1 MGKVAIAWNSAA
13 QPASN
18 LAENRTLQAEV
29 VMAKYARLA
38 LLSGLLVLFA
48 FAEAEE
54 KRDAGGLIYVE
65 CALRDG
71 TRVNGRLD
79 DSARITLDA
88 GFGKVDVPLNRLT
101 EIAVAE
107 DRESLTLHFQNGD
120 RLSGFAAS
128 DSFTV
133 TSRKA
138 KIEISFPKLRRCT
151 LKTVRAIPA
160 DPLRIADVSSSG
172 TWNGHGAQLTV
183 DGNESTF
190 WNAGDWR
197 GWIECDLGGAEQ
209 IARIEFPLLFSPTG
223 YAQYDIYAS
232 DKPMGAA
239 RDGATYVGRVE
250 GTYQNGDTATFDCLK
265 EVKARHV
272 QVVCTK
278 SASWFA
284 IRELRILPP
293 EGK

>member
-1 MGKVAIAWNSAA
+1 V
-13 QPASN
+13 
-18 LAENRTLQAEV
+18 
-29 VMAKYARLA
+29 AKYAFAA
-38 LLSGLLVLFA
+38 LLACLPIWIALASGD
-48 FAEAEE
+48 E
-54 KRDAGGLIYVE
+54 KRAPGGLIYVQCE
-65 CALRDG
+65 LRDG
-71 TRVNGRLD
+71 TRVNGRLEERE
-79 DSARITLDA
+79 RITLDA
-88 GFGKVDVPLNRLT
+88 GFGRLEVPLNRLA
-101 EIAVAE
+101 EIAVAD

-128 DSFTV
+128 DSFII

-138 KIEISFPKLRRCT
+138 KTEINFPKLRRCT
-151 LKTVRAIPA
+151 MKTVRAIPA
-160 DPLRIADVSSSG
+160 DPLKIAAASSSG
-172 TWNGHGAQLTV
+172 TWNGHAPHLAI
-183 DGNESTF
+183 DGDESTF

-197 GWIECDLGGAEQ
+197 GWIECDLGRAEQ

-239 RDGATYVGRVE
+239 REGAAYVGRVE
-250 GTYQNGDTATFDCLK
+250 GTYQNGETVTFDCPR

-284 IRELRILPP
+284 IRDVRILPP
-293 EGK
+293 EAK